1 MVFQKYKRKKALES
15 FLLAI
20 PKTKYEKYLES
31 YWVLKGIGFD
41 NDVRIYIDFFDS
53 LFFGCEVIIKKK
65 ALNSEDEVILESF
78 CYWNNKIRNY
88 ILKHKPYSNNLNKK
102 EPLNEFFDYVDV
114 YNTDF
119 YDQNKPYI

>member
-1 MVFQKYKRKKALES
+1 MMVFQKYKRKKELEK

-20 PKTKYEKYLES
+20 PKTKFEKYLES
-31 YWVLKGIGFD
+31 YWMLKGIGFD

-78 CYWNNKIRNY
+78 CYWNNKIRNH
-88 ILKHKPYSNNLNKK
+88 ILKKESKQVDKK
-102 EPLNEFFDYVDV
+102 ETLNEFFDYVDV